1 MFTFHSNA
9 ASRRSFRCA
18 LLAST
23 SALALS
29 QTPRAAADQIVTCS
43 ASYAQT
49 CTLETGDTGALFD
62 YTLSDDG
69 FLAYVVNDANLRATA
84 GSQPIIIQ
92 IRPAATST
100 GLDLRRCSFSS
111 PITSR

>member
-1 MFTFHSNA
+1 MFTFHSNV

-49 CTLETGDTGALFD
+49 CSLETGDTGALFD
-62 YTLSDDG
+62 YTLSEDG

-92 IRPAATST
+92 IHATGSSGST
-100 GLDLRRCSFSS
+100 DGDDGDGEATRF
-111 PITSR
+111 